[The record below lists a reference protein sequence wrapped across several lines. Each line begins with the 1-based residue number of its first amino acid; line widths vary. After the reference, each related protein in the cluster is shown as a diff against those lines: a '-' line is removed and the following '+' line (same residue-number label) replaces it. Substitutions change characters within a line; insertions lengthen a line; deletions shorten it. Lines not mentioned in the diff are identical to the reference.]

1 MRQYRLLSPMIKVV
15 IVLFSLLFSTA
26 QAGLVIGGTRF
37 AYPENQSSIS
47 VELKNTSDRDMLVK
61 VAVSPDDARQLTGTV
76 ESLPSFSGT
85 VFIATPPLFV
95 LKPDENTKIRINRVG
110 GSLPADRESLFILN
124 VAALPSL
131 ENSHPTKTD
140 NQLQIAVRNRMKI
153 FYRPSNL
160 SEDPNISYQKLRW
173 ARKNEIVTVYNPGP
187 RYVTLYNLHVD
198 GKVMDGGMIAPFS
211 HRQQSWCKAQGI
223 CEITWQT
230 LDIYNNVLPV
240 WKVNMNPLQMDVSGS
255 QFKTD

>member
-1 MRQYRLLSPMIKVV
+1 
-15 IVLFSLLFSTA
+15 
-26 QAGLVIGGTRF
+26 
-37 AYPENQSSIS
+37 
-47 VELKNTSDRDMLVK
+47 
-61 VAVSPDDARQLTGTV
+61 
-76 ESLPSFSGT
+76 
-85 VFIATPPLFV
+85 
-95 LKPDENTKIRINRVG
+95 
-110 GSLPADRESLFILN
+110 
-124 VAALPSL
+124 
-131 ENSHPTKTD
+131 
-140 NQLQIAVRNRMKI
+140 MKI
-153 FYRPSNL
+153 FYRPSHL